1 VRLGHK
7 RLVRLLQADPQPAFD
22 GILTGWPRLNG
33 HYHLLNAKRVE
44 GVDRTFD
51 VGEVWLPR
59 ERVLF
64 VQKL

>member
-1 VRLGHK
+1 
-7 RLVRLLQADPQPAFD
+7 LQADPEPAFD
-22 GILTGWPRLNG
+22 GILDGWPLLNG

-44 GVDRTFD
+44 AVDRTFD